1 MELYRLPRGD
11 DNGDRE
17 DVSIEAYIDYLET
30 RRQIVIME
38 LRALDKALIRVGR
51 LRTPTLPSRQR

>member
-11 DNGDRE
+11 DNGDRD

-38 LRALDKALIRVGR
+38 LRALDRVLIRAGR
-51 LRTPTLPSRQR
+51 LRRETLPTRAK